1 MEKLIENYLLKIEE
15 NEKFEEF
22 KNLLIKKNKQF
33 NLTSILDDESVKIK
47 HFLDSL
53 MGESLIKNGAK
64 VIEVGSGGGFPSV
77 PIKILREDINFT
89 LVETTGKKC
98 VYLNQVKEQ
107 LKFENFEIFNERCEN
122 LAKKIE
128 FRESFDYAIARAV
141 APLNTLLEYL
151 LPFVK
156 VGGYVLAYKGESE
169 EEILKAENAL
179 KILGGKIERV
189 EKYNLPQNLGYRSI
203 IIIKKVEKTPLKYP
217 RGNGKERSKP
227 L

>member
-22 KNLLIKKNKQF
+22 KNLLINKNKQF

-98 VYLNQVKEQ
+98 VYLNQVKE
-107 LKFENFEIFNERCEN
+107 
-122 LAKKIE
+122 
-128 FRESFDYAIARAV
+128 
-141 APLNTLLEYL
+141 
-151 LPFVK
+151 
-156 VGGYVLAYKGESE
+156 
-169 EEILKAENAL
+169 
-179 KILGGKIERV
+179 
-189 EKYNLPQNLGYRSI
+189 
-203 IIIKKVEKTPLKYP
+203 
-217 RGNGKERSKP
+217 
-227 L
+227 